1 MVLSKHLPYFYVFP
15 LNECCIQIE
24 LFFLLNFFV
33 IKQLTQIN
41 RIIQNKFIYFFPFSS
56 TLFVQSK
63 FPISTHSVHTHKNGT
78 LTSIRYKK
86 KFIEL
91 SNNLSCLKPIS
102 NVRLRI
108 VSFIFLYTRFWRIRF
123 CFIT

>member
-1 MVLSKHLPYFYVFP
+1 MVLSKHLPYFYVSP
-15 LNECCIQIE
+15 LNEFCIQIE
-24 LFFLLNFFV
+24 LFFLLNFLE
-33 IKQLTQIN
+33 INKLIQIN
-41 RIIQNKFIYFFPFSS
+41 RIIQNKFIYFFNFLS
-56 TLFVQSK
+56 TLFVKSK

-78 LTSIRYKK
+78 LTSRYEKK

-108 VSFIFLYTRFWRIRF
+108 VSFIFLYTRFGRIRF